1 MEGDWKRRG
10 LTTLLAPGNCAHFL
24 LPRKEKTRASC
35 RLNAAIWGKVPGA
48 EGSCS
53 STMGPLSGHS
63 GRPGTPTAALCL
75 KLSSTLT
82 SSACLLLCSP
92 GQETLRC
99 QIKSALESQSKQGA
113 TRDKADW
120 HLGPS
125 SRKPP
130 EGCNNSVADFRKP
143 EMNQHPPEHLACSR
157 TLMPTRVYSAV
168 YLLSSYGVV

>member
-1 MEGDWKRRG
+1 MDLGGGGDWKRRG

-48 EGSCS
+48 EGAAAARW
-53 STMGPLSGHS
+53 GHS
-63 GRPGTPTAALCL
+63 GSPGTPTASLCL
-75 KLSSTLT
+75 ELSSTLT

-99 QIKSALESQSKQGA
+99 QIKSALESQSKQGV

-130 EGCNNSVADFRKP
+130 EGFNNSVADFRKP
-143 EMNQHPPEHLACSR
+143 K
-157 TLMPTRVYSAV
+157 
-168 YLLSSYGVV
+168 